1 MTVVA
6 LSARAAAARLAGRV
20 RRHPVALAV
29 TGGVIALQ
37 AVYQAGMALCPR
49 MTMTA
54 CLAAAILVVL
64 GASVIAMAA
73 RAAWLGAAAARAVA
87 ALPSAAPP
95 EALAGA
101 ARRAGIRRI
110 RGLAGSGATA
120 FCAGL
125 LAPRV
130 YITAAAVTTLGPGAL
145 DAVLVHEAAHARR
158 RDPLRRLAA
167 RAASDALFYL
177 PLARW
182 WSRRLAETAELRADR
197 AAVSYAGRGAVAGA
211 LLAVQDAPAPAAAAA
226 HGGATGARVAQLLGD
241 DPPARRPS
249 AAVVIG
255 SGAGLI
261 AAVWLAMCLGQAALA
276 WAGLA

>member
-1 MTVVA
+1 VPRRDGQGAVPKRRSRSALPTTV
-6 LSARAAAARLAGRV
+6 
-20 RRHPVALAV
+20 
-29 TGGVIALQ
+29 TE
-37 AVYQAGMALCPR
+37 
-49 MTMTA
+49 
-54 CLAAAILVVL
+54 LAA
-64 GASVIAMAA
+64 IATA
-73 RAAWLGAAAARAVA
+73 GAVA
-87 ALPSAAPP
+87 
-95 EALAGA
+95 E
-101 ARRAGIRRI
+101 
-110 RGLAGSGATA
+110 
-120 FCAGL
+120 
-125 LAPRV
+125 LAP
-130 YITAAAVTTLGPGAL
+130 AAL
-145 DAVLVHEAAHARR
+145 DAVLAHEAAHARR

-182 WSRRLAETAELRADR
+182 WSRRLAEIAELRADR

-211 LLAVQDAPAPAAAAA
+211 LLAVQDVPAPAAAAA

-241 DPPARRPS
+241 DLPARRPS